1 METEAGWPHRSVSS
15 ILLHALSCSTD
26 NQEGPGWGCVTWISP
41 VFCQLSIPPSELPIS
56 YLYQMWNKSLKEWF
70 RDCIATWDESGVS
83 TALGAGTLMQCGN
96 SIWSG
101 YINLFCFLISS
112 KATSK
117 KKQKNKTRSE
127 LWFTFRKTESRKECA
142 SHPDYLEK
150 SPADCKLAALLIPLV
165 SWACKAN
172 EPPEVERGRL
182 MFVEKGGP
190 VFGELD
196 SAQRSW

>member
-15 ILLHALSCSTD
+15 ILLSALSCSTD
-26 NQEGPGWGCVTWISP
+26 NQEGPGWGCVTWISQ

-83 TALGAGTLMQCGN
+83 TALGAGTLMKCGN

-117 KKQKNKTRSE
+117 KKKKTKTKHVQNYGLHLKRQKTGRRVPPTQITWK
-127 LWFTFRKTESRKECA
+127 
-142 SHPDYLEK
+142 
-150 SPADCKLAALLIPLV
+150 
-165 SWACKAN
+165 KAQQIAN
-172 EPPEVERGRL
+172 
-182 MFVEKGGP
+182 
-190 VFGELD
+190 
-196 SAQRSW
+196 